1 MKELKINVVEISD
14 GQLKIDVNSSFYYHE
29 TIGILDQIKNDIH
42 NNQIG
47 KNIKNEVVK
56 TEEQDNQELDIN
68 KWAEE
73 LRAKNQIST
82 RLYNFLTN
90 PKYFKNINIKTLDK
104 YEFIKYRG
112 CGVHYWNEFVKLR
125 GY

>member
-1 MKELKINVVEISD
+1 MENKKLNIQVEEISPGKLKIN
-14 GQLKIDVNSSFYYHE
+14 VNSSFYYHE

-47 KNIKNEVVK
+47 KNIKNQ
-56 TEEQDNQELDIN
+56 EEKDKLELDIIE
-68 KWAEE
+68 WAEE
-73 LRAKNQIST
+73 LRAKNKIST

-90 PKYFKNINIKTLDK
+90 PNYFKNINLKTLDK
-104 YEFIKYRG
+104 YEFVKYRG

>member
-1 MKELKINVVEISD
+1 MKELKINVVEISE
-14 GQLKIDVNSSFYYHE
+14 GKLKIDVNSTFYHYE
-29 TIGILDQIKNDIH
+29 TIGILDQIKHDIQNDH
-42 NNQIG
+42 SA
-47 KNIKNEVVK
+47 KNTQNEVIK
-56 TEEQDNQELDIN
+56 IEEDNEELDIN

-73 LRAKNQIST
+73 LRAKNKIST

-90 PKYFKNINIKTLDK
+90 PKYFKNINLKTLDR

>member
-1 MKELKINVVEISD
+1 MKELKINVLEISE
-14 GQLKIDVNSSFYYHE
+14 GKLKIDVNSTFYHHE
-29 TIGILDQIKNDIH
+29 TIGILDQIKHDIQNDH
-42 NNQIG
+42 SA
-47 KNIKNEVVK
+47 KN
-56 TEEQDNQELDIN
+56 TQNQEEKDNLELGIIE
-68 KWAEE
+68 WAED
-73 LRAKNQIST
+73 LRAKNNIST

-90 PKYFKNINIKTLDK
+90 PKYFKNINLKTLDK